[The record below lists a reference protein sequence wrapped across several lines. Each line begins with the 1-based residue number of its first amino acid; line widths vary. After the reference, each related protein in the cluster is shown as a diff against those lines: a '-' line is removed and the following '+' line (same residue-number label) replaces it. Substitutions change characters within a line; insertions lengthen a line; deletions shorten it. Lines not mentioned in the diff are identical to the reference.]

1 MDLKIKLVDTAKEY
15 QTILKIRKTV
25 FIDEQ
30 KISRTI
36 EIDSNERS
44 SHYVIA
50 LINDIPV
57 GTARWRHIKH
67 EVKLERFAVL
77 KEHRNKG
84 IGRKLND
91 FILKKIPKN
100 RIIFLNSQE
109 TAIGFYE
116 KLGFKDEIEKNK
128 EQLSKIKISK
138 PFIALPNHKSSAT
151 SKMYLFQ
158 RI

>member
-1 MDLKIKLVDTAKEY
+1 MDLKIKLVDTVKEY

-30 KISRTI
+30 KIARKI

-44 SHYVIA
+44 SQYVIA

-57 GTARWRHIKH
+57 GTARWRHINH

-84 IGRKLND
+84 IGRKLNN

-100 RIIFLNSQE
+100 RTIFLNSQE

-116 KLGFKDEIEKNK
+116 KLGFKISGLPFSEAGIIHKKMIFSGNNK
-128 EQLSKIKISK
+128 LK
-138 PFIALPNHKSSAT
+138 
-151 SKMYLFQ
+151 
-158 RI
+158 R